1 MKLENYGYREETIKV
16 RTMTMAELMIG
27 IAQEL
32 SKKNC
37 RCTNIRL
44 VCLTDGTVDE
54 FESTEEFLMRDFNYA
69 WEIELLSVK
78 EILAYNEDKKCSE
91 IRNIVVIRD
100 AEWR

>member
-1 MKLENYGYREETIKV
+1 MDYFDGSISGSSFNKQAKDLEI
-16 RTMTMAELMIG
+16 
-27 IAQEL
+27 
-32 SKKNC
+32 
-37 RCTNIRL
+37 

-91 IRNIVVIRD
+91 IRIIVVIRD
-100 AEWR
+100 AGWR